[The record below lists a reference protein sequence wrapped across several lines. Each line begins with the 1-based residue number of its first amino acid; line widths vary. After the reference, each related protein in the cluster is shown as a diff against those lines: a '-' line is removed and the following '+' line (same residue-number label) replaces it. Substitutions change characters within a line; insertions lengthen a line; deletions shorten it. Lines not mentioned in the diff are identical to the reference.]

1 MIGDTANCRDQRL
14 PTDAR
19 DTSVVRHHRQLLP
32 ETVSRMFEIPPMPV
46 ELATPSDLGF
56 ALGACLYMPAL
67 LPDLT
72 SRIGDLAARVGVTST
87 VLCLEDSIRDGDL
100 EAAEAN
106 LAHHVELLGLERLP
120 VFLFVRPR
128 NPAHLR
134 AVSVA
139 LGSNIQALAGFA
151 LPKFNSSNGPD
162 WLAAVSDARAHNP
175 NLVAMPILEGTEVLD
190 PQRRLAEI
198 SLIGELLDE
207 HADTVATIRIGA
219 TDLSGILGIR
229 RGRSSSVYDVPP
241 LANVMGDIITKWCH
255 AASQHVLAGPVWEYY
270 RQPSDSTPDLG
281 LIREAERDI
290 ECGLVGKS
298 VIHPSQVRV
307 VNALLSVTWSDW
319 VDACTILSGPGGVS
333 ASALRDRMN
342 EAGPHSHWAIRTKR
356 RAGVYGVLREGVEPV
371 ELIGAV

>member
-1 MIGDTANCRDQRL
+1 MIEGSVSDDQL
-14 PTDAR
+14 DPADALE
-19 DTSVVRHHRQLLP
+19 TGVVRHHRQLLP
-32 ETVSRMFEIPPMPV
+32 ETVARMFEIPPASVDP
-46 ELATPSDLGF
+46 ATSSDIGL

-72 SRIGDLAARVGVTST
+72 ARIGDLSARVGVTST
-87 VLCLEDSIRDGDL
+87 VICLEDSIRKDDL

-120 VFLFVRPR
+120 VFVFVRPR
-128 NPAHLR
+128 SPDHLR
-134 AVSVA
+134 TLSAT
-139 LGSNIQALAGFA
+139 LGSSATVLAGFA
-151 LPKFNSSNGPD
+151 LPKFNSRNGAD
-162 WLAAVSDARAHNP
+162 WLAAVHAARERNP
-175 NLVAMPILEGTEVLD
+175 RLLAMPILEGSEVLD
-190 PQRRLAEI
+190 PQRRVAEI
-198 SLIGELLDE
+198 GLIGELLDE

-229 RGRSSSVYDVPP
+229 RGRSSTVYDVPP

-255 AASQHVLAGPVWEYY
+255 PASQHVLAGPVWEYY

-307 VNALLSVTWSDW
+307 VNALLSVSWSDW
-319 VDACTILSGPGGVS
+319 IDACTIMSGPGGVS
-333 ASALRDRMN
+333 PSALRDRMN

-356 RAGVYGVLREGVEPV
+356 RAAVYGVLREGVEPV